1 MSTDTRRAR
10 IAPLPAN
17 VHTYRCPVRWSDMD
31 VYGVVNNVSFLRLL
45 EEARVDFIWRLGAE
59 QGDAFFS
66 GGSVVVR
73 HAIEYKRPLVHRHEP
88 VDIHMW
94 VSDIRAAA
102 VTIEYEV
109 RDGDTLCA
117 QASTTMAPF
126 NYEGRYPRT
135 MSDEE
140 SAFFERFLDPRK
152 AVA

>member
-1 MSTDTRRAR
+1 MSTH
-10 IAPLPAN
+10 
-17 VHTYRCPVRWSDMD
+17 VYQCPVRWSDMD

-59 QGDAFFS
+59 QGDAFFA

-88 VDIHMW
+88 VAIHMW

-109 RDGDTLCA
+109 RDAENLCA
-117 QASTTMAPF
+117 LASTTMAPF

-135 MSDEE
+135 MTDAE
-140 SAFFERFLDPRK
+140 STFFERFFNPRR
-152 AVA
+152 AIP